1 MCILKAYDEE
11 KFPHTFIFQSHVP
24 AASMFNENVL
34 ASSTSPVLP
43 SSRYGVSQ
51 NVEQESV
58 WGGDTCSRV
67 WCFLCR

>member
-1 MCILKAYDEE
+1 MGILKAYDEE

-43 SSRYGVSQ
+43 SSQDMG
-51 NVEQESV
+51 
-58 WGGDTCSRV
+58 CPKM
-67 WCFLCR
+67 